1 MKTKLDLESWAR
13 KEHFEFFS
21 NFDEPYTGVSVEIDC
36 TAAYERCKQN
46 NISFFLYYFHQALV
60 AVNSVEALRYRIEDG
75 NVYIYDTIHG
85 SATINRPD
93 GTFQFSHFPFDGD
106 FESFVERAEK
116 EIEAAKQSKGLD
128 LTSSGIDAI
137 HFSSIPWVK
146 FTGLSHA
153 RNFARKDSC
162 PKISVGKMTLVDGK
176 RQMPL
181 SIHAHHALV
190 DGIDLARFIDKFSEL
205 MAEQS

>member
-36 TAAYERCKQN
+36 TAAYEHCKQN
-46 NISFFLYYFHQALV
+46 NISFFLYYFHQALI

-75 NVYIYDTIHG
+75 NVYSYDTIHG
-85 SATINRPD
+85 SATINRSD

-153 RNFARKDSC
+153 RNFAWKDSC
-162 PKISVGKMTLVDGK
+162 PKISVGKMTVVDGK

-205 MAEQS
+205 MAGQS

>member
-46 NISFFLYYFHQALV
+46 NISFFLYYFHQALI

-75 NVYIYDTIHG
+75 NVYSYDTIHG

-153 RNFARKDSC
+153 RNFAWKDSC
-162 PKISVGKMTLVDGK
+162 PKISVGKMTVVEGK

-205 MAEQS
+205 MAEQ